1 MKNFL
6 TISSSLNTQGAW
18 RVRQKKQEGKNTK
31 KQKEKVAKTTVEA
44 KGKSAAAAATPA
56 TKAPSAVNVRRERME
71 LKTKFL
77 KPAPWNPRGEIS
89 PESVA
94 DLVSSISAV
103 GMIEPVVV
111 MAAADGKGYV
121 IIAGH
126 RRVKAAELAKVEAIP
141 CDVLI
146 GIDTAT
152 AKRMTF
158 IENLQRRD
166 ADPILESNLVA
177 ELVADGMT
185 TDEIA
190 AEIGRDRKW
199 VLRRKNLSNLSPS
212 WRKRVEKGEKITTDC
227 LEHIAAY
234 PADVQEKFKKEYLH
248 HNSALRWHDID
259 RFFNHESQNL
269 CEAPFDTTPCSTC
282 SNNTGCAPD
291 LFDWAGKPVKLGQC
305 LCKTCYKKKYA
316 AHIDAI
322 VKQAESDGA
331 LVLRREPSY
340 EVNTSPTRTK
350 KCSVLYVY
358 RPCYSDETR
367 VKWGEPPKK
376 RSGTKVSAKEQEKAL
391 AEKRERRERNKAIR
405 ALATWCATDGNLAKL
420 IVEFFKDPVTG
431 DTLPYAPFYIQAA
444 FVGIDSYHLLGSQ
457 TDKTKG
463 GISAIFGHLRIPAG
477 WASIVAKQIVSYL
490 DPGRSQGYYAYPNSR
505 LVLAMFPSIRTE
517 LGEDVAEKILPK
529 DDVDALKNPKIS
541 WDKSSKTPDDPLG
554 SEEELPE

>member
-1 MKNFL
+1 M
-6 TISSSLNTQGAW
+6 
-18 RVRQKKQEGKNTK
+18 K

-56 TKAPSAVNVRRERME
+56 MKAPSAVNVRRERME

-269 CEAPFDTTPCSTC
+269 CEAPFDTTPCKTC

-316 AHIDAI
+316 VHIDAI

-331 LVLRREPSY
+331 LVLRQEPSY
-340 EVNTSPTRTK
+340 YVNTSPTRTK
-350 KCSVLYVY
+350 KCSALYVY
-358 RPCYSDETR
+358 KPGYGDDETR

-376 RSGTKVSAKEQEKAL
+376 KSGAKVSAKEREKKRAEMR
-391 AEKRERRERNKAIR
+391 EKRELNKAIR

-420 IVEFFKDPVTG
+420 ITDFFKDPITG
-431 DTLPYAPFYIQAA
+431 ETMADAPFLVDAA
-444 FVGIDSYHLLGSQ
+444 FSGIGGSYYMVGTTTEREKVGIA
-457 TDKTKG
+457 
-463 GISAIFGHLRIPAG
+463 AIFGRLRVCFG
-477 WASIVAKQIVSYL
+477 WTERVADLITETL
-490 DPGRSQGYYAYPNSR
+490 DPKRYYALDNAR
-505 LVLAMFPSIRTE
+505 LILAMFPSACAAI
-517 LGEDVAEKILPK
+517 GPDDAAKILPDKIK
-529 DDVDALKNPKIS
+529 DMMLNREIKWSVLRRSENADSATSAENKA
-541 WDKSSKTPDDPLG
+541 DPLG